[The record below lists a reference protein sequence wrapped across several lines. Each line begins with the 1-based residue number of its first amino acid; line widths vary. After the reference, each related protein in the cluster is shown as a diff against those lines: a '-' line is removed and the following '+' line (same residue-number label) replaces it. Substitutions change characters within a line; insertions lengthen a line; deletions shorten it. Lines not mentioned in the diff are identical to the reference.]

1 MVSIDLRDAQSQLH
15 GKRQAMY
22 VMTKFNTSRFEFV
35 FATDDESLF
44 ASVQASPKCRPAS
57 TPCPPRLI
65 TSDTSR
71 LRPCTERT
79 TPRGSSAT

>member
-44 ASVQASPKCRPAS
+44 ASVQASQKCRRPAS
-57 TPCPPRLI
+57 TPVPRLI
-65 TSDTSR
+65 TSDTSW

-79 TPRGSSAT
+79 TLRGSSAT